1 MHVVRGL
8 LQALLTLLGCL
19 AVAMAIALA
28 WALGTGGSLLR
39 ALSMVLL
46 ALAVLVGTAGSAA
59 FSRFTDH
66 EERAFL
72 GWGPERDESTAGGA
86 LTPLG
91 VTLFVGVP
99 MFVAGLVL
107 LDLG

>member
-8 LQALLTLLGCL
+8 LQALIYLLACL
-19 AVAMAIALA
+19 AVALVAALL
-28 WALGTGGSLLR
+28 WLWIGGSFVT
-39 ALSMVLL
+39 AFAAALL
-46 ALAVLVGTAGSAA
+46 ALSILVGTAGSAA

-72 GWGPERDESTAGGA
+72 GWGPERDESTAEGA